1 MGITFSAPTWYTS
14 IVPEKETKQNSNI
27 LRNLNIYLDRKYPV
41 QRQVQ
46 WGKPIQSRLGKYVG
60 RQAGGR
66 QSPGGSPAAEY
77 PDPCRSRDCLEPSGL
92 GTGFT
97 HRPGI
102 VPGMFPPATSIP
114 PRQFYRDTIRILI
127 LFPLFF
133 NSPTVYC
140 PAGSCAN
147 ACLSHLSYSH
157 SETAIVDSRIQT
169 VYPYRVHISPSE
181 SKRYGSHLLCKDSD
195 AFSFNTR
202 QEGGTVQYIITGSD
216 RFALFRIKT
225 QVRAESHSTTQYK
238 KISGSHRNTRFP
250 GVLL

>member
-1 MGITFSAPTWYTS
+1 MGKTDPEQTGQIRRETGRRPA
-14 IVPEKETKQNSNI
+14 VPRGIAGRRIPGPVLLTGLFGAI
-27 LRNLNIYLDRKYPV
+27 RNGD
-41 QRQVQ
+41 
-46 WGKPIQSRLGKYVG
+46 WFHS
-60 RQAGGR
+60 QAGH
-66 QSPGGSPAAEY
+66 SA
-77 PDPCRSRDCLEPSGL
+77 RD
-92 GTGFT
+92 
-97 HRPGI
+97 
-102 VPGMFPPATSIP
+102 VPPAISIL

-181 SKRYGSHLLCKDSD
+181 SKRCGSHLLCKDSD